1 MEDNKEMV
9 NESFDKID
17 RLMNFRL
24 GMTATELKEVIE
36 EQSRRDDR
44 QARRAQFK
52 SNLEGGMS
60 RKDARQARQ
69 QTKKDQK
76 AGEYDDIELGDNFEE
91 DFEGKNLKHIDRF
104 VRRLHRYNDKIDKAI
119 AKLESSTHNG
129 QSALEAVKLAYKE
142 KYGVDLPKTGVTD
155 VAATPAAQPKYV
167 PKYQP
172 CQGGINKVGCRS
184 NSVAKVQAIVGG
196 LDDKI
201 KIDGMFGPRTKA
213 AIEQVAPEFAEQ
225 FTDADVATI
234 KQKAQSAGV
243 KPKETVATKEPAPRR
258 VEPKG
263 LDLSKNPIASTL
275 KPTGRDQIPRPA
287 GLDEEDEVK
296 EQGATNMA
304 VGFMNESI
312 SQKERVRKNKED
324 RLNKKLGRV

>member
-1 MEDNKEMV
+1 MENDKENKELV
-9 NESFDKID
+9 NESFEKID
-17 RLMNFRL
+17 RLMNFTP
-24 GMTATELKEVIE
+24 GMTGTELKEVIE

-60 RKDARQARQ
+60 RKDARQARR

-91 DFEGKNLKHIDRF
+91 DFEGKELKHIDRF
-104 VRRLHRYNDKIDKAI
+104 VRRLNRYHGKIDKAI
-119 AKLESSTHNG
+119 AKLESATHNG
-129 QSALEAVKLAYKE
+129 QNALEAVKLAYKE
-142 KYGVDLPKTGVTD
+142 KYGTDLPKTGVTD
-155 VAATPAAQPKYV
+155 VAATPAPQPKYV

-184 NSVAKVQAIVGG
+184 NAVAKVQAIVGG

-213 AIEQVAPEFAEQ
+213 AIEKVAPEFAEQ

-243 KPKETVATKEPAPRR
+243 PSKETTATPKRTAPPRKIDMSNR
-258 VEPKG
+258 PVPKV
-263 LDLSKNPIASTL
+263 DLGP
-275 KPTGRDQIPRPA
+275 RDQIDTNKLRQA
-287 GLDEEDEVK
+287 EE
-296 EQGATNMA
+296 GATNMA
-304 VGFMNESI
+304 VGFVNESI